1 MDPPS
6 TETVTGWPPHDSR
19 HRSES
24 RATAWLAC
32 CPSHSETTAPTAPEL
47 ACTPCQ
53 RPTRERKIQ
62 SVTADFGL
70 NRGRALGAR
79 HHSRREI
86 PPHNASPSGRRR
98 SPDTRNTLRIG
109 PAGHRQPGHRPGPDP
124 LGGDRLRHR
133 DAVLGRRHGASPAE
147 RQTPGAEP
155 APGPRCGAHTGTLP
169 HPEPANLRPPDWWTG
184 AAANRPESAI
194 CQR

>member
-1 MDPPS
+1 M
-6 TETVTGWPPHDSR
+6 
-19 HRSES
+19 
-24 RATAWLAC
+24 
-32 CPSHSETTAPTAPEL
+32 
-47 ACTPCQ
+47 
-53 RPTRERKIQ
+53 
-62 SVTADFGL
+62 
-70 NRGRALGAR
+70 GAR

-194 CQR
+194 RRLGKKLLNITLRDRRWLAGRNASVTGRQCQEAVLRLQADPRSAARSRANFVVQVHRVIEVVPGEARETGFPARLLG